1 MPHDRLRFAW
11 IPPPRTVRLPRRCV
25 RQERQ
30 PMKKRRAPNAQPLCD
45 TSDIGRT
52 SASEP
57 KTRYPHGEE
66 MATPGRNA
74 LPAREEPPS
83 PQPIPNRP
91 QKKAARI
98 SRRERGPP
106 AHWLPGVEEFT
117 SSFFFRWPPPKLK
130 RLRFGLRSSGFY
142 PQMVC
147 DHLVHQRERYKS
159 VESRINLLLG
169 TPPRYCDVD
178 GTRDWSRLSNTKTIN
193 SRVGDDSIGRDFR
206 ARKRAICYPQSCTFL
221 TFPHASNRRM
231 GGEIS

>member
-1 MPHDRLRFAW
+1 MQGTHIGRKW
-11 IPPPRTVRLPRRCV
+11 QPR
-25 RQERQ
+25 QGNDRQ
-30 PMKKRRAPNAQPLCD
+30 PWKR
-45 TSDIGRT
+45 
-52 SASEP
+52 
-57 KTRYPHGEE
+57 
-66 MATPGRNA
+66 
-74 LPAREEPPS
+74 ARSPS
-83 PQPIPNRP
+83 RP

-98 SRRERGPP
+98 PRRERGPP

-147 DHLVHQRERYKS
+147 SHLVHQRERCKS
-159 VESRINLLLG
+159 AESRINLLLG

-221 TFPHASNRRM
+221 TFPHFNRRNIWPQINTHQQH
-231 GGEIS
+231 GSLPVPSRSVLHPQGPC

>member
-11 IPPPRTVRLPRRCV
+11 ILPPRAVRLPRRCV

-30 PMKKRRAPNAQPLCD
+30 PMKKRRAPNAQPLCN
-45 TSDIGRT
+45 TSDIGRA

-57 KTRYPHGEE
+57 DARYPHGQE
-66 MATPGRNA
+66 MATPGRVTSD
-74 LPAREEPPS
+74 S
-83 PQPIPNRP
+83 PGKQKLLNPQAIPT
-91 QKKAARI
+91 QKKVARI
-98 SRRERGPP
+98 PRRERGPP

-147 DHLVHQRERYKS
+147 SHPVHQRERCKS
-159 VESRINLLLG
+159 AESRINLLLG

-193 SRVGDDSIGRDFR
+193 FRVGDDSIGKDFR
-206 ARKRAICYPQSCTFL
+206 VRKRGISYPQRCTFL
-221 TFPHASNRRM
+221 TFPQTYMHTFSLV
-231 GGEIS
+231 

>member
-1 MPHDRLRFAW
+1 
-11 IPPPRTVRLPRRCV
+11 
-25 RQERQ
+25 
-30 PMKKRRAPNAQPLCD
+30 MKKRRAPNAQPLYD
-45 TSDIGRT
+45 TSDIGRA

-57 KTRYPHGEE
+57 ETRYSHGGE
-66 MATPGRNA
+66 MASPGRER
-74 LPAREEPPS
+74 PTS
-83 PQPIPNRP
+83 PESASLATSPYRP
-91 QKKAARI
+91 QKKVARI
-98 SRRERGPP
+98 PRRERGPP

-142 PQMVC
+142 PQTVC
-147 DHLVHQRERYKS
+147 DHLVHQRERCKS

-206 ARKRAICYPQSCTFL
+206 ARKRGICYPQSCTFL
-221 TFPHASNRRM
+221 TFPHTSGRRIWEGKPAQPSSFARRAVSSSSRSRRADMM
-231 GGEIS
+231 GSAAV